1 VISNRFAAL
10 VDVDLGDATGN
21 IEENLNRMVRSSTKE
36 DDIEND
42 DDESSTAETDFVD
55 ATQVQDEDNISQDSG
70 SNHEI
75 IPERI
80 QQDIQFL
87 KDSWANIVENEDAE
101 KRLMDDLERD
111 EPSTDE
117 QSASFQMVQSKK
129 TAKLKKKTAAKIP
142 YSTRS
147 KVGHSKPSK

>member
-1 VISNRFAAL
+1 
-10 VDVDLGDATGN
+10 
-21 IEENLNRMVRSSTKE
+21 
-36 DDIEND
+36 
-42 DDESSTAETDFVD
+42 
-55 ATQVQDEDNISQDSG
+55 
-70 SNHEI
+70 
-75 IPERI
+75 
-80 QQDIQFL
+80 L

-117 QSASFQMVQSKK
+117 QSTSFQMVQSKK